1 MLLLKIECLL
11 SLLEIQENPLTKFN
25 HTTSAILIPKLPAYG
40 QEGQNQGQNLFL
52 NLSKLMKWRKVN
64 ALRLKLVK
72 ANQNG
77 IPML

>member
-1 MLLLKIECLL
+1 MLLLKIQCLL
-11 SLLEIQENPLTKFN
+11 SLLNSRNPLTKFN

-64 ALRLKLVK
+64 ALRLRVVK